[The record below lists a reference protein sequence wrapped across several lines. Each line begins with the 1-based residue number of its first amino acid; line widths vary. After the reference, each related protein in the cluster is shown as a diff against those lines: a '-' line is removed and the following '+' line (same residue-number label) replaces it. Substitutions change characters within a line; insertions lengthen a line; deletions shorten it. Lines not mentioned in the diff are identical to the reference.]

1 MTPTERVHTVAVAL
15 VRSLPATGRTDEEV
29 ERAAQ
34 EWRWRHLAK
43 AAIVV
48 CDKILEDTHAD
59 HR

>member
-1 MTPTERVHTVAVAL
+1 MTPTERIHAVAVAL

-43 AAIVV
+43 AAIVA
-48 CDKILEDTHAD
+48 CDETREEHGT
-59 HR
+59 